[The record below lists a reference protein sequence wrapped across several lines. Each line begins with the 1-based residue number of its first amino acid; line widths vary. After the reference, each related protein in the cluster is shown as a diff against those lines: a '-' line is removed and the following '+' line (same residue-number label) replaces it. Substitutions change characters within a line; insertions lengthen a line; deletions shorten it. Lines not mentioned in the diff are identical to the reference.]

1 MLCMNASK
9 QARRVKGKVCTNCA
23 ALCSHS
29 NDQIARK
36 EQAVLKIR
44 WQRWTGREPW
54 HTPITKEKRWAV
66 LPKRRHLVSSQ
77 VRLIPNNTHSRRAF
91 KSHPVRVCYHQS
103 GDDLKIPRGSVPHP
117 PYHTMCGFTS
127 LCLSVHGSQ
136 QMTSENKCEQEKN
149 QFATYQKGSRIQ
161 FSYTN
166 FYNGKK
172 GQWKKASLK
181 AAYATAPM
189 CKGRTGHVNH
199 VDLHWCS

>member
-1 MLCMNASK
+1 MDNFPIELFANTSGWLALQRHVTNHIGLDMLCMNASK

-136 QMTSENKCEQEKN
+136 QMTSENKREQEKKSVCYIPKRVSHSI
-149 QFATYQKGSRIQ
+149 FLY
-161 FSYTN
+161 
-166 FYNGKK
+166 
-172 GQWKKASLK
+172 
-181 AAYATAPM
+181 
-189 CKGRTGHVNH
+189 
-199 VDLHWCS
+199 